1 MNELDG
7 GHDYSE
13 NGKFKKTD
21 VIYVTVQPIDLSWAA
36 KCLKYWKK
44 SSSQPYLAVFI
55 SRVIS
60 ALPHG
65 NLMFVYR

>member
-21 VIYVTVQPIDLSWAA
+21 VIYVTVQPIDLS
-36 KCLKYWKK
+36 
-44 SSSQPYLAVFI
+44 
-55 SRVIS
+55 
-60 ALPHG
+60 
-65 NLMFVYR
+65 